1 MALNFDLIG
10 KPTAPLE
17 HTYTWK
23 DAVLYALGVGA
34 KADELD
40 YLYEARG
47 PKVLPTFAV
56 VPSFTAL
63 VAVTGQLG
71 ADLRMVLHGEQKV
84 MLHAPI
90 PPGGRLST
98 VATVTGIFDKG
109 KGALAVVEAK
119 TTDASGAPLFDNV
132 FSIFVRGAG
141 GFGGDRGPDAL
152 EATPPAGKAPD
163 FEHVETTSA
172 EQAILYRLS
181 GDLNPL
187 HIDPQLAQAVGF
199 GKPILHGLCTY
210 GHAGRAILTHACGG
224 DPSRFR
230 SFAARFAGVVTP
242 GDTLTTRGWQV
253 EPGRY
258 VVQTS
263 AGDRAVITNSI
274 AEVA

>member
-17 HTYTWK
+17 HSYTWK

-63 VAVTGQLG
+63 VAITGQLG

-84 MLHAPI
+84 VLHRPI
-90 PPGGRLST
+90 PPSGSLST
-98 VATVTGIFDKG
+98 VATVTGIYDKG

-119 TTDASGAPLFDNV
+119 TTDEAGTPLFDNV

-141 GFGGDRGPDAL
+141 GFGGERGPEAL
-152 EATPPAGKAPD
+152 EATPPPGKAPD
-163 FEHVETTSA
+163 FEHVEATTA

-187 HIDPQLAQAVGF
+187 HVDPQLAQAVGF
-199 GKPILHGLCTY
+199 SKPILHGLCTY
-210 GHAGRAILTHACGG
+210 GHAGRAILKHACGG
-224 DPSRFR
+224 DATRFR
-230 SFAARFAGVVTP
+230 SFAGRFAGVVMP
-242 GDTLTTRGWQV
+242 GDTLTTRGWRV

-263 AGDRAVITNSI
+263 AGDRAVLTNSI
-274 AEVA
+274 AEVV